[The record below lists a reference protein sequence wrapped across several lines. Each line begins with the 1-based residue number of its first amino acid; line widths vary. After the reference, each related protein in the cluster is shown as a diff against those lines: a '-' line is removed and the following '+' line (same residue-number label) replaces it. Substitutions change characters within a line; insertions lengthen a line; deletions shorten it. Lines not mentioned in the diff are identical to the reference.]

1 MGNQRSSR
9 RRRPVADPR
18 KRPRRNAECYNAL
31 GRSRVRAFRLIVKGL
46 LRR

>member
-9 RRRPVADPR
+9 RRRPVADPG
-18 KRPRRNAECYNAL
+18 KRPRRNAERYHAL
-31 GRSRVRAFRLIVKGL
+31 SRSMVRAFRLIVKGL